1 MMKAFEW
8 TNPAN
13 INEAVKML
21 QASPGRYRRSAAA
34 DCRRPGLADDDE
46 RLHVAAG
53 ACCQSERIFRGSI
66 SISLTARG
74 LTIGALVTLT
84 ELEEHAGV
92 RKSFPGLAEAAHSIA
107 TPQIRN
113 LGTVGGNLCQRP
125 RCWYFRLEE
134 VNCLKKG
141 GSECYAASGENKYNA
156 IIAGGPSYIVHPSD
170 LAPMLLALGATVT
183 VIGAAGKRVIPLDKF
198 FTLPS
203 EGNIRR
209 ENVLK
214 NDDIITQIYVPASAL
229 AEKSTYLKFKE
240 RESLDFALASAAVA
254 LRLGP
259 NQAVQRCADCS
270 WRRGAD
276 TVARSRGREISR
288 WQKIDAGR
296 ACRSREDRARRS
308 EAAREKCV
316 QGSACANART
326 SRVSKSGKCLG
337 GSYGKRISRTTPI
350 SVLRIAAVEEVLHA
364 RSTGDKC

>member
-1 MMKAFEW
+1 MKAFEW

-21 QASPGRYRRSAAA
+21 GGSAGDIDEAP
-34 DCRRPGLADDDE
+34 RPIAGGQDLLTTMKDYTSRPVRLVNLKNISGLN
-46 RLHVAAG
+46 
-53 ACCQSERIFRGSI
+53 SI
-66 SISLTARG
+66 TLNAKG

-134 VNCLKKG
+134 VICLKKG

-156 IIAGGPSYIVHPSD
+156 IIGGGPSYIVHPSD
-170 LAPMLLALGATVT
+170 LAPMLVALGATVNVT
-183 VIGAAGKRVIPLDKF
+183 GAAGKRVIPLDKF

-209 ENVLK
+209 ENVLR
-214 NDDIITQIYVPASAL
+214 NDDIITHINVPASAF
-229 AEKSTYLKFKE
+229 AAKSTYLKFKE

-254 LRLGP
+254 LQLGP
-259 NQAVQRCADCS
+259 NQAVRE
-270 WRRGAD
+270 
-276 TVARSRGREISR
+276 SRI
-288 WQKIDAGR
+288 
-296 ACRSREDRARRS
+296 
-308 EAAREKCV
+308 V
-316 QGSACANART
+316 
-326 SRVSKSGKCLG
+326 LG
-337 GSYGKRISRTTPI
+337 GVAPIPWRVPAAERFLAGKKLTPDVLAETAKI
-350 SVLRIAAVEEVLHA
+350 ALAEAKPLEKNAYKVPLAQTLVRRALAKAASV
-364 RSTGDKC
+364 